1 MKRLLVSLVT
11 LSALFLG
18 GCATNHDEAKKKKD
32 IFVSSTP
39 APVNFTETAKKQ
51 ILGSVRDPAYNAT
64 LINHFS
70 GPKVGSFTP
79 LFGEQYYGY
88 VTCYNVDTKNFLGM
102 FTGNRLYMYIF
113 HGENIMLEAKQSG
126 FDPITD
132 KNIAETCKKAL

>member
-1 MKRLLVSLVT
+1 MKKLLVSLGILGALA
-11 LSALFLG
+11 LS

-32 IFVSSTP
+32 IFMSNTP
-39 APVNFTETAKKQ
+39 APVNYTETAKKH
-51 ILGSVRDPAYNAT
+51 ILGSVSDPTFNVT
-64 LINHFS
+64 LINHFA

-102 FTGNRLYMYIF
+102 FTGNRLYLYIF
-113 HGENIMLEAKQSG
+113 HGESVILEAKQSG